1 MLNDTEKAIET
12 RRSCMVITV
21 IAVIAVI
28 TVIAVIAVI
37 AVTTVCCLTSSSRL
51 FHPTETSSLSVKG
64 VL

>member
-51 FHPTETSSLSVKG
+51 FHPYRHVIILVKG
-64 VL
+64 LL